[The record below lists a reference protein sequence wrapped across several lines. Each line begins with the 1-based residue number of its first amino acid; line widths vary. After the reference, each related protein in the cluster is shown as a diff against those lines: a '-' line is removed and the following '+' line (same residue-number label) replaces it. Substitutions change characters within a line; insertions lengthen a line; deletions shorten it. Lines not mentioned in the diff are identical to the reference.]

1 MLGNFKTTNP
11 RTIKDVLGYG
21 AESNKITT
29 ARTGISKTRKR
40 GNTRSMF
47 AGALAYLH
55 HAATQTFNVTLTVT
69 NGTTEYVVDRV
80 QIEPG
85 DSAVWMENEYGIVLD
100 EDQYV
105 KIEAA
110 TTDTF
115 ASNDELSVFLHTR
128 EIV

>member
-1 MLGNFKTTNP
+1 MLGNFKTINP
-11 RTIKDVLGYG
+11 RTIKDVLGHG

-29 ARTGISKTRKR
+29 ARTGLSTTRKR

-47 AGALAYLH
+47 AGALAYLKST
-55 HAATQTFNVTLTVT
+55 ATQTFTVELSVT
-69 NGTTEYVVDRV
+69 NGTTAYSIDRV
-80 QIEPG
+80 NIEPG

-105 KIEAA
+105 KITA
-110 TTDTF
+110 TTVGSF

>member
-29 ARTGISKTRKR
+29 ARTGLSITRKR

-47 AGALAYLH
+47 AGALAYLKSN
-55 HAATQTFNVTLTVT
+55 ATQIFSVELSVT
-69 NGTTEYVVDRV
+69 NGTTAYSIDRV
-80 QIEPG
+80 DIEPG
-85 DSAVWMENEYGIVLD
+85 DSVVWMENEYGIVLD

-105 KIEAA
+105 KITA
-110 TTDTF
+110 TSLSSF